1 MLAGE
6 IRSPFSSV
14 KWIFEIKWDGYR
26 AVAECGIKHPLLYSR
41 NAVSFEEKYPKV
53 YNALRTIKTR
63 MVLDGEIVVFDEK
76 GKPDFQKLQYYSHY
90 EHLPMYYYIFD
101 ILQYKGKNTTSL
113 PLIER
118 KALLKKVLPESDIIR
133 YCDHV
138 ENDGEAFFQV
148 MQQRNMEGMIAKLKT
163 SIYIP
168 GARTNNWLKIK
179 HQHTEEVVIAG
190 YTEPKGARQ
199 YFGAL
204 VLGKYENGDLIYVGH
219 SGTGFDKALLE
230 ELYNKFQPYI
240 TDENPFGKRVPV
252 NNEVTWLQPHFVA
265 NIRYSELTREGIMRH
280 PVFQGLREDKT
291 IEDMKKAN
299 TSAKDTTDKQVVPGK
314 SDYEHTKPSIKTKV
328 ELTHLDK
335 VFWPDEQITKGDLI
349 SYYNLVYKYII
360 PYLRNRPQSM
370 KRMPNGING
379 QSFFQKDVKAIAPD
393 WAQTITLPADNNEKE
408 IEYLLCNDKETLLYM
423 ANLGCIEIN
432 PWNSTI
438 NHLDNPDYV
447 VIDLDPSE
455 KNSFEDVIT
464 TANVIKEITDRAG
477 ASSYCKTSG
486 STGLHIY
493 IPLGAKY
500 TYDESRLFAELIAN
514 IAAQQIP
521 DIATVERSLSKRQD
535 KLYIDFL
542 QNKKGQTLAAPYS
555 VRPKPGATVSMPLE
569 WNEVKPGL
577 QIADFN
583 IKNGLKRIEQKADI
597 FKPVLGKG
605 INLQDCLRKIENI

>member
-6 IRSPFSSV
+6 ITSPFSDDQ
-14 KWIFEIKWDGYR
+14 WIFEIKWDGYR
-26 AVAECGIKHPLLYSR
+26 AIAECGLKYPLLYSR
-41 NAVSFEEKYPKV
+41 NAISFAEKYPKI
-53 YNALRTIKTR
+53 YDALRAIKTK
-63 MVLDGEIVVFDEK
+63 MVLDGEIVVFNEE

-90 EHLPMYYYIFD
+90 EHLPMYYYVFD
-101 ILQYKGKNTTSL
+101 ILQYKGKDVMNL
-113 PLIER
+113 PLMER
-118 KALLKKVLPESDIIR
+118 KALLKKLLPESDIIR

-138 ENDGEAFFQV
+138 ENDGVDFFEV
-148 MQQRNMEGMIAKLKT
+148 MEQRNMEGMIAKLKT
-163 SIYIP
+163 SVYVP

-204 VLGKYENGDLIYVGH
+204 VLGRYDNGELEYVGH
-219 SGTGFDKALLE
+219 SGTGFDKALLK
-230 ELYNKFQPYI
+230 ELYDKFQPFV
-240 TDENPFGKRVPV
+240 TNKNPFGKWVPV
-252 NNEVTWLQPHFVA
+252 NNDVTWLQPHFVA

-291 IEDMKKAN
+291 IEDMKKSN
-299 TSAKDTTDKQVVPGK
+299 ISSVKTTDQLNETVASTGTTPA
-314 SDYEHTKPSIKTKV
+314 IKTKV

-335 VFWPDEQITKGDLI
+335 IYWPQEQLTKGDLI
-349 SYYNLVYKYII
+349 NYYNAVYDYII

-370 KRMPNGING
+370 KRTPNGIEG
-379 QSFFQKDVKAIAPD
+379 QSFFQKDVKEIAPD
-393 WAQTITLPADNNEKE
+393 WAKTVTLPADNNEKE
-408 IEYLLCNDKETLLYM
+408 IEYLLCNDKDTLLYM

-438 NHLDNPDYV
+438 NHLDNPDYL

-464 TANVIKEITDRAG
+464 TAHVIKEIMEKVG
-477 ASSYCKTSG
+477 AASYCKTSG

-493 IPLGAKY
+493 IPLNAKY
-500 TYDESRLFAELIAN
+500 TYDQSRLFAELIAN
-514 IAAQQIP
+514 VAAQQIP
-521 DIATVERSLSKRQD
+521 DVATVERPLNKRHD

-555 VRPKPGATVSMPLE
+555 VRPKPHATVSMPLE
-569 WNEVKPGL
+569 WNEVKSGL
-577 QIADFN
+577 QITDFT
-583 IKNGLKRIEQKADI
+583 IKNALQRIAQKGDL

-605 INLQDCLRKIENI
+605 INLQACLKKIEKL